1 MDAGRLKPVSRSKKT
16 PKPADVEAARHDPRL
31 RQALDVR
38 RTNPE
43 WRLRGRCLSVDPE
56 TFFPEPQARESPNA
70 ALALCSGCGVR
81 SSCLAWA
88 LDAGDRNGVW
98 GGTTPRE
105 RQAMLI
111 AWHDAIPAA

>member
-1 MDAGRLKPVSRSKKT
+1 MSRSKKS
-16 PKPADVEAARHDPRL
+16 PRPEEIEAARVDPRL
-31 RQALDVR
+31 HHALDKR
-38 RTNPE
+38 RTDPE

-56 TFFPEPQARESPNA
+56 TFFPEPQAKESPQA
-70 ALALCSGCGVR
+70 ALALCAACKVQ

-105 RQAMLI
+105 RQAMLV
-111 AWHDAIPAA
+111 AWRDAVPVG